1 MIGKQ
6 LRRATASPARALCAS
21 GEDCNLRCMYRNLS
35 HPGPSEGRSA
45 MMKPATAVQFEWN
58 R

>member
-21 GEDCNLRCMYRNLS
+21 GEICNLRCIYRTLS
-35 HPGPSEGRSA
+35 DPGPSERKSA
-45 MMKPATAVQFEWN
+45 MVKPAAVVQINWN